1 MSEGSINLNN
11 SNNPNNSSNSATKCD
26 SFKDCSLFKLHNTV
40 YRDVNAA
47 DSNNAANSSA
57 NSSNSSVTPIV
68 LIHGFPVDHRMWD
81 ACADSLNAQIDAAI
95 SEGALKHDV
104 PIFAPDMVGAGL
116 SEVPKAEGEFSEA
129 DYAHALDA
137 LCASYIKLIND
148 LGYERAVWVGLSM
161 GGYVALD
168 VQRLLPK
175 AVAGIALCDTRACVD
190 APQARAKRLE
200 IASVCERDHTVEPVM
215 HFAHATEK
223 DSTIKKSPEFIQ
235 TFENWIHDQK
245 PEGLAWRQRMAACRP
260 DMEDQLPLITAP
272 AAIISGTL
280 DPSSAPEIMRPM
292 ADAMTSSKHVDFT
305 VIEDCGH
312 FSATEHPYEVA
323 SSLVDLLLQVQ
334 RN

>member
-1 MSEGSINLNN
+1 MCEAFNN
-11 SNNPNNSSNSATKCD
+11 ANSKCD
-26 SFKDCSLFKLHNTV
+26 SFKDCSLFQLHNTV
-40 YRDVNAA
+40 YRDVKNS
-47 DSNNAANSSA
+47 DDLNNSNI
-57 NSSNSSVTPIV
+57 VPIV

-81 ACADSLNAQIDAAI
+81 ACADSLNAQIDAALE
-95 SEGALKHDV
+95 SGLLKHDV

-116 SEVPKAEGEFSEA
+116 SETPKAESSEFNEA

-137 LCASYIKLIND
+137 LSASYVKLIND
-148 LGYERAVWVGLSM
+148 LGFERAVWVGLSM

-200 IASVCERDHTVEPVM
+200 IADVCERNQTVEPVM

-223 DSTIKKSPEFIQ
+223 DSTVKKSPEFIQ

-245 PEGLAWRQRMAACRP
+245 PKGLAWRQRMAACRP

-272 AAIISGTL
+272 AAVISGTL

-292 ADAMTSSKHVDFT
+292 ADAMKSSSHVDF
-305 VIEDCGH
+305 VEIEDCGH

-323 SSLVDLLLQVQ
+323 SALVTLLSAVQ
-334 RN
+334 RLQRNL

>member
-1 MSEGSINLNN
+1 MSEGSTNLVN
-11 SNNPNNSSNSATKCD
+11 KCD

-40 YRDVNAA
+40 YRDVKNTD
-47 DSNNAANSSA
+47 DSNN
-57 NSSNSSVTPIV
+57 SSVVPIV

-81 ACADSLNAQIDAAI
+81 ACADSLNVQIDAALE
-95 SEGALKHDV
+95 SGLVKCDA

-116 SEVPKAEGEFSEA
+116 SETPKAEHSEFNEA

-137 LCASYIKLIND
+137 LTASYIKLVSD
-148 LGYERAVWVGLSM
+148 LGYKRAVWVGLSM
-161 GGYVALD
+161 GGYVALN
-168 VQRLLPK
+168 VQRLVPQ

-200 IASVCERDHTVEPVM
+200 IAEVCERDQTVEPVM

-223 DSTIKKSPEFIQ
+223 DSSVKKSPEFIR
-235 TFENWIHDQK
+235 TFESWINDQK

-272 AAIISGTL
+272 AAVISGTL

-292 ADAMTSSKHVDFT
+292 AEAMTSSKHVDFT
-305 VIEDCGH
+305 VVEDCGH

-323 SSLVDLLLQVQ
+323 EALVTLLSFAQ
-334 RN
+334 RS

>member
-1 MSEGSINLNN
+1 MSEGSINSNN
-11 SNNPNNSSNSATKCD
+11 SNNSSNLANNCG
-26 SFKDCSLFKLHNTV
+26 SFKDCSLFQLHNTV
-40 YRDVNAA
+40 YRDVDCAA
-47 DSNNAANSSA
+47 DSATSSD
-57 NSSNSSVTPIV
+57 VTPIV

-81 ACADSLNAQIDAAI
+81 ACASALNSQIDAALE
-95 SEGALKHDV
+95 SGLLKHDV

-116 SEVPKAEGEFSEA
+116 SETPKAESAESAESAEFNEA

-137 LCASYIKLIND
+137 LTASYIKLVSD
-148 LGYERAVWVGLSM
+148 LGYNRAVWVGLSM

-168 VQRLLPK
+168 VQRLIPK

-190 APQARAKRLE
+190 APAARAKRLDIAE
-200 IASVCERDHTVEPVM
+200 ICERDHTVEPVM

-223 DSTIKKSPEFIQ
+223 DSTVKQSPEFIH
-235 TFENWIHDQK
+235 TFEDWIHDQK

-280 DPSSAPEIMRPM
+280 DPSSAPEVMRPM
-292 ADAMTSSKHVDFT
+292 ADAMTASKHVDFT
-305 VIEDCGH
+305 IIEDCGH

-323 SSLVDLLLQVQ
+323 EALVTLLSQVQ
-334 RN
+334 RG

>member
-1 MSEGSINLNN
+1 MCEAFNN
-11 SNNPNNSSNSATKCD
+11 ANSKCD
-26 SFKDCSLFKLHNTV
+26 SFKDCSLFQLHNTV
-40 YRDVNAA
+40 YRDVKNSD
-47 DSNNAANSSA
+47 DSNN
-57 NSSNSSVTPIV
+57 SNIVPIV

-81 ACADSLNAQIDAAI
+81 ACADSLNAQIDAALE
-95 SEGALKHDV
+95 SGLLKHDV

-116 SEVPKAEGEFSEA
+116 SETPKAERSEFNEA

-137 LCASYIKLIND
+137 LSASYVKLIND
-148 LGYERAVWVGLSM
+148 LGFERAVWVGLSM

-200 IASVCERDHTVEPVM
+200 IADVCERYQTVEPVM

-223 DSTIKKSPEFIQ
+223 DSTVKKSPEFIQ

-272 AAIISGTL
+272 AAVISGTL

-292 ADAMTSSKHVDFT
+292 ADAMKSSSHVDF
-305 VIEDCGH
+305 VEIEDCGH

-323 SSLVDLLLQVQ
+323 SALVTLLSAVQ
-334 RN
+334 RLQRNL